1 MSRAPAGIPDV
12 RAIARMKADL
22 VNSHIDRLRGS
33 FAILVMVGHS
43 LDLAN
48 RHSLVDPTFLPLMN
62 LRAYLG
68 FVWVVGFIVL
78 SGYCIVGS
86 CLKAGTTM
94 TWRSFALLRVT
105 RLFPMLLACLLLTVV
120 TEKAMHG
127 AAARPDIWTQGLDD
141 RGVLIA
147 NVFGMAAYRGLYGSF
162 APAYTLSF
170 ELVFYALWGVAWF
183 GAGRQPRRALIA
195 AAVSIPVLLLVSRVI
210 AWPTTLPFG
219 LDFTLLLYVCW
230 LIGAFL
236 AVSLRH
242 RTVLGV
248 GRRLALVRWILV
260 AVVLYTGRQL
270 WQMPILEPSGPAV
283 VYFTTLAAAFA
294 LVTVGFA
301 ARPRAWGFGAVDAA
315 LGWLSYPLYLVHG
328 PVIMFTAFL
337 LNSRGTMIPFGLYV
351 LTLCTAGVLSAVVL
365 AVAIER
371 PIMELRRRL
380 RRRAVP
386 VAGLQPAAST

>member
-1 MSRAPAGIPDV
+1 
-12 RAIARMKADL
+12 
-22 VNSHIDRLRGS
+22 
-33 FAILVMVGHS
+33 
-43 LDLAN
+43 
-48 RHSLVDPTFLPLMN
+48 
-62 LRAYLG
+62 
-68 FVWVVGFIVL
+68 
-78 SGYCIVGS
+78 
-86 CLKAGTTM
+86 
-94 TWRSFALLRVT
+94 
-105 RLFPMLLACLLLTVV
+105 
-120 TEKAMHG
+120 
-127 AAARPDIWTQGLDD
+127 
-141 RGVLIA
+141 
-147 NVFGMAAYRGLYGSF
+147 
-162 APAYTLSF
+162 
-170 ELVFYALWGVAWF
+170 
-183 GAGRQPRRALIA
+183 
-195 AAVSIPVLLLVSRVI
+195 
-210 AWPTTLPFG
+210 
-219 LDFTLLLYVCW
+219 
-230 LIGAFL
+230 
-236 AVSLRH
+236 
-242 RTVLGV
+242 
-248 GRRLALVRWILV
+248 LVRWILV